1 MKEKM
6 KVLAIIPA
14 RGGSKRIPRKNIR
27 TFMGKEIIFY
37 PISTALKSGI
47 FDDVIVSTDDEK
59 IKQISEGFGAS
70 VPFLRSDKNS
80 NEFATTFDVVKEVT
94 NRLKEDYTYIC
105 CLYPTSVF
113 VEAKNLIDAKKDL
126 INKKK
131 LIKYLKKMNFQKI

>member
-1 MKEKM
+1 
-6 KVLAIIPA
+6 
-14 RGGSKRIPRKNIR
+14 
-27 TFMGKEIIFY
+27 MGKEIIFY

-131 LIKYLKKMNFQKI
+131 FSSIISVVQYSHPVQRRLYLEGK